1 MPLDSRGASLL
12 EAVTALAILGV
23 AGSALAIE
31 VWQSLATVQ
40 RLHAAEERVLTASRF
55 LEAVALWPRADL
67 DRHLGNRRNGPWRLV
82 IRGGGAAGFYDI
94 SVADSNGIGVLSTA
108 VHRSDAEP

>member
-1 MPLDSRGASLL
+1 VRLDRRGASLL

-23 AGSALAIE
+23 FGSAIAME

-40 RLHAAEERVLTASRF
+40 RLHDAEERVLAAGRF

-67 DRHLGNRRNGPWRLV
+67 DRHLGNRRNGPWRLT
-82 IRGGGAAGFYDI
+82 ILGSGGLYEVAI
-94 SVADSNGIGVLSTA
+94 ADSNGVPLLATT
-108 VHRSDAEP
+108 VHRPDVQP